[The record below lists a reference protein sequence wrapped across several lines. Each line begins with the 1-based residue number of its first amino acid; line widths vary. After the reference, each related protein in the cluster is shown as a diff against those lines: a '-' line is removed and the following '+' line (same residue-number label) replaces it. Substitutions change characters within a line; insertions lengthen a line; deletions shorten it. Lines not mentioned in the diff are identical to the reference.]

1 VTGVMVDARG
11 KRDEARRRW
20 RLLGAVAAAV
30 PVAGAVAV
38 TAVAP
43 APRRR
48 AVVVAI
54 GADDRIP
61 AKLTAPRAPVAGAA
75 SRAACAHP
83 DRPCTRQQR
92 VG

>member
-1 VTGVMVDARG
+1 MNRADAGGV
-11 KRDEARRRW
+11 
-20 RLLGAVAAAV
+20 LGAVAAAV

-38 TAVAP
+38 TAVAQ

-54 GADDRIP
+54 GAGHRIP
-61 AKLTAPRAPVAGAA
+61 AKLTAPRARVAEAA
-75 SRAACAHP
+75 CRVTCAHP
-83 DRPCTRQQR
+83 DRPCSRQQR